1 MFCSTEVLEIM
12 PKSLERTLVA
22 VEHFHNAFGLA
33 LDQDDE
39 RFQGG
44 QDEVIPTRRNNE
56 VLVTSWEK
64 STV

>member
-1 MFCSTEVLEIM
+1 MFCSTEALEIM
-12 PKSLERTLVA
+12 PKSLERTLVT

-44 QDEVIPTRRNNE
+44 QDEVIPA
-56 VLVTSWEK
+56 
-64 STV
+64 